1 MINGILF
8 DVKALFYGPT
18 GADFLSEVLRGEEIS
33 VEPVEVTEALS
44 RLPAEIGQARQAL
57 RTEEME
63 GDYYQAMLPVL
74 LPNLGVKDATNA
86 LLLRLVEQL
95 HEYHAYWS
103 MYPETLPVLEELKKR
118 GFTMA
123 VVGNWE
129 PSLPRFIKAF
139 ELEGY
144 FAAVVPSMAVGVA
157 KPDPF
162 LFHRALK
169 ESGLRAEETLHVG
182 PSPAEDVAGAISAGL
197 RPIWLNRTGIP
208 TDHEVLTIT
217 DLRGLLLLVQ
227 KAGE

>member
-8 DVKALFYGPT
+8 DVQALLYGPT
-18 GADFLSEVLRGEEIS
+18 AADFLSEVLRGEGIR
-33 VEPVEVTEALS
+33 VEPVEVTEALA
-44 RLPAEIGQARQAL
+44 RLPVALSQARQAV
-57 RTEEME
+57 RTEAME
-63 GDYYQAMLPVL
+63 NDYYQAMLPAL
-74 LPNLGVKDATNA
+74 LANLGVPDVTNA

-118 GFTMA
+118 GFAMA
-123 VVGNWE
+123 VVANWE

-139 ELEGY
+139 DLAGY

-162 LFHRALK
+162 LFHRVLK
-169 ESGLRAEETLHVG
+169 ESGLKAEETLHVG
-182 PSPAEDVAGAISAGL
+182 PSPAEDVAGAFSAGL

-217 DLRGLLLLVQ
+217 ELRGLLLLAQ